1 MCVLFFLSKSCI
13 KISWAWD
20 QITHYIYINFLFFIF
35 LLFFFTINQVLLK
48 ITNFKWYNPK
58 HPSWSHI
65 SDDPAS
71 KATIYKTIPIVN
83 KALLSKLTSYLIYIS
98 HIPNETWSISFVKFS
113 MSSSMLLKLLLMCG
127 CSNIAIATKIYFLTA
142 IINKQFQ
149 TICKTNSR
157 LVSWSLYSN
166 TKAN

>member
-1 MCVLFFLSKSCI
+1 MHKDILGMRSNHPL
-13 KISWAWD
+13 
-20 QITHYIYINFLFFIF
+20 YIYNFFIF
-35 LLFFFTINQVLLK
+35 LFFTINQVLLK
-48 ITNFKWYNPK
+48 RTKFKLYNPK

-83 KALLSKLTSYLIYIS
+83 KAPLKFSTSSSILLKLTSCLIYIS

-113 MSSSMLLKLLLMCG
+113 TSSSILLKLLLMCG

-142 IINKQFQ
+142 IINKQF
-149 TICKTNSR
+149 
-157 LVSWSLYSN
+157 
-166 TKAN
+166 